1 MISYYA
7 ACSLFLDVMTIFSEQ
22 PNMLAIEWY
31 FLVCDRYSIAHD
43 PSAFISTYLGTSNAK
58 YSLKRYTR
66 EVRNKNEKY
75 LSKSKNGGGMRS
87 YFQQYNLLFLFTK
100 GTPTAELFI
109 SLWKQNLRGLNWSA
123 VEIRIHVSSVLTAP
137 HYSAA
142 VINEL
147 CE

>member
-22 PNMLAIEWY
+22 PNMFAIEWY

-75 LSKSKNGGGMRS
+75 LSKSKNGGGGGWGNTS
-87 YFQQYNLLFLFTK
+87 SSTIYFA
-100 GTPTAELFI
+100 PTAELFI
-109 SLWKQNLRGLNWSA
+109 SSWKQNLRGLKWSA
-123 VEIRIHVSSVLTAP
+123 VEIRIHVSSVLTAS
-137 HYSAA
+137 HYSTA